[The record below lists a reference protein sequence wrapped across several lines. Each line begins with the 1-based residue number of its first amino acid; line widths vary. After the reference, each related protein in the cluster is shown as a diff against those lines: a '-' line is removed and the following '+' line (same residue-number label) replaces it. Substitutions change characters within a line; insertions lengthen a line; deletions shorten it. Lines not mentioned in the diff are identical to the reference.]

1 MYGIK
6 TLAIPMF
13 VNHTSLPNVS
23 GPMTAEIKTL
33 MMDFVDLKI
42 RSSFDNKSDAV
53 LIGILS
59 SPINRKETIQTT
71 ATQFT
76 TGDLKTSIGSRNE
89 FYIPSQSQIQLSLRL
104 ILIKKPNKLELKLM
118 KSSLNKFIKSR
129 PKNKIIFNEPMSL
142 SGAYSRVI
150 DDTLSADKGGVVNFT
165 KNKQAEENT
174 IRTMSQSAALN
185 FKDVILNAF

>member
-1 MYGIK
+1 
-6 TLAIPMF
+6 MF

-23 GPMTAEIKTL
+23 GPMTTEIKTL
-33 MMDFVDLKI
+33 MMDFVDLKV

-53 LIGILS
+53 LIGILTS
-59 SPINRKETIQTT
+59 ASNRKETIKNT

-76 TGDLKTSIGSRNE
+76 TGDLESSIGSRNE
-89 FYIPSQSQIQLSLRL
+89 FYIPSQSQINLSLRL
-104 ILIKKPNKLELKLM
+104 ILIKKPNRLELKLM
-118 KSSLNKFIKSR
+118 KSSLNKFMKSR
-129 PKNKIIFNEPMSL
+129 PKNKIVFNEVLSL
-142 SGAYSRVI
+142 SGSYSRVI
-150 DDTLSADKGGVVNFT
+150 DDTLSVDKGGVVNFT